1 MEQYL
6 AVKKQLFQNCQEYVQ
21 KRISTIKEAMSAIK
35 EAADEEI
42 KSSAGDK
49 YETGRAMMQIE
60 MENSARQLAEARKL
74 QSQMDQLP
82 KPTSVCKY
90 IESGCLAITS
100 QGNYYIAISVGK
112 IIVDDKEYF
121 VVAPSSPI
129 GGVLLGLNAGE
140 VADLNGRK
148 IEVKEVY

>member
-6 AVKKQLFQNCQEYVQ
+6 AVKKQLFQKCQEYVQ

-35 EAADEEI
+35 EAADEET

-60 MENSARQLAEARKL
+60 MENYANQLAEARKL

-82 KPTSVCKY
+82 KPNTVCKN
-90 IESGCLAITS
+90 IESGCLAVTS
-100 QGNYYIAISVGK
+100 QGNYYFAVSVGK
-112 IIVDDKEYF
+112 ITIDDKDYF
-121 VVAPSSPI
+121 AVAPSSPV
-129 GGVLLGLNAGE
+129 GGALLGLKAGE
-140 VADLNGRK
+140 TAELNGRK